1 MNELDSL
8 VKAHCGRIPVK
19 FRQYTGGLTRTS
31 QLVNMYNQ
39 SGTYKSFKEYLKED
53 IIEANIRLGVKYTP
67 PRDTGGIPL
76 HTETSSRPSVLTQTS
91 NLPVA
96 LPVAQRITLTRDVG
110 TEPVA
115 QRITETQEVGTEPE
129 ESLSELVANEMMR
142 ELYPKEPSG
151 EPSEP
156 TEREE
161 ELRRRVE
168 FLEGV
173 ERPIL
178 IGREQEA
185 LGEVERAE
193 EELERVEGELEDL
206 SVKRD
211 IENAFSQSMMKQFYR
226 TWYDA
231 NFESLSEAR
240 QQSVLSNNEFKTLPK
255 SEKVNYLSDI
265 LGGANMVKELLEQEM
280 TEFIEEA
287 E

>member
-1 MNELDSL
+1 MNQLDSL
-8 VKAHCGRIPVK
+8 VKKHCGRIPVK

-39 SGTYKSFKEYLKED
+39 SGTYKSFKDYLQED
-53 IIEANIRLGVKYTP
+53 IIQANLRLGVKYTP
-67 PRDTGGIPL
+67 PRDRGMPSIPI
-76 HTETSSRPSVLTQTS
+76 HVENSTRPSVLYQTS

-96 LPVAQRITLTRDVG
+96 I
-110 TEPVA
+110 PVA
-115 QRITETQEVGTEPE
+115 QRITETQEVGTQPE
-129 ESLSELVANEMMR
+129 ISLSELVANEMMR
-142 ELYPKEPSG
+142 ELYPKEPRG

-185 LGEVERAE
+185 ME
-193 EELERVEGELEDL
+193 ETERVEGELEDI
-206 SVKRD
+206 SIKRD
-211 IENAFSQSMMKQFYR
+211 IENAYNQTMMKNIYKE
-226 TWYDA
+226 WYDS

-240 QQSVLSNNEFKTLPK
+240 QQNVLSNNEFKTLSK
-255 SEKVNYLSDI
+255 SEKVDYLSDI
-265 LGGANMVKELLEQEM
+265 LGGANMVKELLQQQM
-280 TEFIEEA
+280 TEFVEEA

>member
-19 FRQYTGGLTRTS
+19 FRQFTGGLTRTS

-39 SGTYKSFKEYLKED
+39 SGTYKSFKEYLQED
-53 IIEANIRLGVKYTP
+53 IIQANIRLGVKYTP
-67 PRDTGGIPL
+67 PRDTGGIPI
-76 HTETSSRPSVLTQTS
+76 HVENSTRPSVLTQTS
-91 NLPVA
+91 DMPIA
-96 LPVAQRITLTRDVG
+96 IPVAQRITL
-110 TEPVA
+110 
-115 QRITETQEVGTEPE
+115 TQEVGTEPE

-142 ELYPKEPSG
+142 ELYPKEPRG
-151 EPSEP
+151 EASPS
-156 TEREE
+156 EREE

-185 LGEVERAE
+185 ME
-193 EELERVEGELEDL
+193 ETERVEGELEDL
-206 SVKRD
+206 LVKRD
-211 IENAFSQSMMKQFYR
+211 IENAFSQGMMKTFYR
-226 TWYDA
+226 NWYDE
-231 NFESLSEAR
+231 NFESLAEAR
-240 QQSVLSNNEFKTLPK
+240 QENILSNNEFKTLPK

-265 LGGANMVKELLEQEM
+265 LGGADMVKELLEQQM
-280 TEFIEEA
+280 TEFVEEA